1 MRIRDKID
9 KKKVSHYL
17 FSDEEIVCM
26 NKKYFNDN
34 YIRKDKIKK
43 ELLEPINKE
52 REEVYKDFIEK
63 SKADYFGIEGSVF
76 QELNWIVATIKEL
89 LEEN

>member
-17 FSDEEIVCM
+17 FNDEEIICM

-34 YIRKDKIKK
+34 YIHKTKIIEMIKEIEFEIKYSDLDKCSQYYEFINLRKFAIAK
-43 ELLEPINKE
+43 L
-52 REEVYKDFIEK
+52 Y
-63 SKADYFGIEGSVF
+63 
-76 QELNWIVATIKEL
+76 EL
-89 LEEN
+89 LEED

>member
-17 FSDEEIVCM
+17 FNDEEIVCM

-34 YIRKDKIKK
+34 YIHKDRIRDKIKELK
-43 ELLEPINKE
+43 KEKSYYEGFDNTVIYWELTGNIELLKDLI
-52 REEVYKDFIEK
+52 EE
-63 SKADYFGIEGSVF
+63 G
-76 QELNWIVATIKEL
+76 
-89 LEEN
+89 